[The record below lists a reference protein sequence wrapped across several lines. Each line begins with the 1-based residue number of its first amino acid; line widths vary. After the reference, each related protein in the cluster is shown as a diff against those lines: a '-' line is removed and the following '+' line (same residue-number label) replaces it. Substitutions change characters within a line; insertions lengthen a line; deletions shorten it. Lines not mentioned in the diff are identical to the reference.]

1 MRRAC
6 LTAAAGAAVAGALL
20 AGGAGAYSAD
30 STKIVPWHQIGD
42 AGLNTTRAAVVS
54 HYGAFTGSLA
64 VRKAA
69 EGGEIDVTVVR
80 NRVVN
85 IAEDSARYS
94 TADGIKV
101 GIKTPATS
109 HWKGFT
115 FNKNFQSWELTTC
128 YAGIHTVVD
137 LDTEK
142 RVIRR
147 ISTGFLAGVC
157 PGLKP
162 KQPLTAAD
170 RAAITAA
177 IQKISKPATVKVSN
191 FKVSIDSKEWA
202 SALVTG
208 KDPQGHPIQ
217 GGFAVLR
224 HSTKWMLVD
233 IGTDAVGCEQV
244 PIKPLT
250 QIGGDCP
257 G

>member
-1 MRRAC
+1 MTRRA
-6 LTAAAGAAVAGALL
+6 LVLGLVAGLGALL
-20 AGGAGAYSAD
+20 AATVAARTAD
-30 STKIVPWHQIGD
+30 STKVVPWHQIGD
-42 AGLNTTRAAVVS
+42 AGLNTTRAAVVT
-54 HYGAFTGSLA
+54 HYGPFKGSLA

-69 EGGEIDVTVVR
+69 EGGEIDITVVR
-80 NRVVN
+80 NRVINVS
-85 IAEDSARYS
+85 EDSPRYR

-101 GIKTPATS
+101 GIKTPAGS

-115 FNKNFQSWELTTC
+115 FNKNFQSWELVTC
-128 YAGIHTVVD
+128 YAGIHTVVN

-147 ISTGFLAGVC
+147 IATGFAAGIC

-162 KQPLTAAD
+162 KQPLNAAD

-177 IQKISKPATVKVSN
+177 AQKVSKPATVKASQ
-191 FKVSIDSKEWA
+191 FKVAIDSKEWA
-202 SALVTG
+202 SAIISG
-208 KDPQGHPIQ
+208 KDAQGNTLQ
-217 GGFAVLR
+217 SAFAVF
-224 HSTKWMLVD
+224 HHGKAWTLVE
-233 IGTDAVGCEQV
+233 IGTSGVGCEKV